1 MISYIKMHR
10 GIVVNFRRNT
20 FLTKKIIKNWEK
32 TASWQMSK
40 KDRDK
45 IKKKT
50 WISHKEDN
58 VKKK

>member
-1 MISYIKMHR
+1 MHR